1 MATFIPD
8 DEAGRVANLYEYDI
22 LDTVPEPAYDE
33 ITQLAAQLC
42 DVPIAFVLLV
52 DEARYWLKSRVGGPE
67 ILAEAPRECSVCNTT
82 ILQSEPMVVSDLQ
95 KDERFH
101 ELPYV
106 IGEPYYRFYCG
117 VPLISPRDY
126 ALGTICVMDTKPREP
141 PPEMVEAMVMLSHQ
155 VMAQLELRRN
165 LTELSKAKSEVEA
178 EKAKS
183 DRLLLNILPEPVAE
197 ELKRTNHV
205 EAVHYHSVTIMFA
218 DVKGFT
224 QIADKMQP
232 HDLIS
237 ALNDHFSA
245 FDDIIARHK
254 VEKLKTIG
262 DAYMCAGGLPEANR
276 THPLDVCLAALEI
289 QNFMRR
295 RHRDRQA
302 QNLPV
307 WELRV
312 GLHTGPVMAGVI
324 GKSKFA
330 YDVWGRTAN
339 LASRLEAAGETFRVC
354 VSRQTYE
361 RVKDYF
367 EFVERGRLAV
377 KNMEPVEMFYITRLK
392 PEFAQD
398 RDGCVPN
405 AEFQR
410 RYANL

>member
-1 MATFIPD
+1 
-8 DEAGRVANLYEYDI
+8 
-22 LDTVPEPAYDE
+22 
-33 ITQLAAQLC
+33 
-42 DVPIAFVLLV
+42 VLLV

-82 ILQSEPMVVSDLQ
+82 ILQSEPVVVSDLQ

-117 VPLISPRDY
+117 VPLVSPRGY

-197 ELKRTNHV
+197 ELKRINRV

-224 QIADKMQP
+224 RITNKMHP
-232 HDLIS
+232 KDLVGT
-237 ALNDHFSA
+237 LNEYFSL
-245 FDDIIARHK
+245 FDDIIVSHK

-289 QNFMRR
+289 QTLTRQ
-295 RHRDRQA
+295 HQRDRQGE
-302 QNLPV
+302 NLPG
-307 WELRV
+307 WEFRIGV
-312 GLHTGPVMAGVI
+312 HTGPVMAGVI
-324 GKSKFA
+324 GKNKFA

-339 LASRLEAAGETFRVC
+339 LASRLEAAGEAFRVC
-354 VSRQTYE
+354 VSRQTCE

-377 KNMEPVEMFYITRLK
+377 KNMDPVEMFYITRLR

-398 RDGCVPN
+398 EDGRIPN

-410 RYANL
+410 RYESL

>member
-1 MATFIPD
+1 
-8 DEAGRVANLYEYDI
+8 
-22 LDTVPEPAYDE
+22 
-33 ITQLAAQLC
+33 
-42 DVPIAFVLLV
+42 
-52 DEARYWLKSRVGGPE
+52 
-67 ILAEAPRECSVCNTT
+67 
-82 ILQSEPMVVSDLQ
+82 
-95 KDERFH
+95 
-101 ELPYV
+101 
-106 IGEPYYRFYCG
+106 
-117 VPLISPRDY
+117 
-126 ALGTICVMDTKPREP
+126 
-141 PPEMVEAMVMLSHQ
+141 
-155 VMAQLELRRN
+155 MAQLELRRN

-302 QNLPV
+302 QNLPM